1 LRTLAIV
8 RPFRFEEDQSRNALR
23 FITVNTPAA
32 WLATLLLILS
42 PTAQSAGAKRSAPEV
57 RSEAVL
63 VIDAADDSVLVAR
76 NANVPVPIASI
87 TKLMTALVVL
97 EAGLPLD
104 EKISLIAEDRAT
116 NVGGPSRIVIGAN
129 LTRGELLHL
138 ALMSSEN
145 RAAYVLGRSFPGGM
159 PAILRAM
166 NAKAGT
172 LGMTRTR
179 FTDTTGLSSGNIASP
194 ADLAKLVKEAARHP
208 LIRAYSTDPDE
219 SVTVIRHQVE
229 YRNTNL
235 LVRKPEWDIQV
246 QKTGYTQAAGRCLV
260 MHTTINDR
268 PIVMVLLNSFG
279 KYTRTAD
286 AIRIRRWMEQGTQ
299 EAVQLASSHAR

>member
-1 LRTLAIV
+1 M
-8 RPFRFEEDQSRNALR
+8 
-23 FITVNTPAA
+23 NTPAT

-76 NANVPVPIASI
+76 NANIPVPIASI

-97 EAGLPLD
+97 EASLPLD

-116 NVGGPSRIVIGAN
+116 NVGGPSRIVIGAS

-145 RAAYVLGRSFPGGM
+145 RAAYALGRSFPGGM

>member
-1 LRTLAIV
+1 M
-8 RPFRFEEDQSRNALR
+8 NA
-23 FITVNTPAA
+23 PAA

-42 PTAQSAGAKRSAPEV
+42 PTAQSAGAKRPVPDV

-76 NANVPVPIASI
+76 NANIPVPIASI

-97 EAGLPLD
+97 EASLPLD

-116 NVGGPSRIVIGAN
+116 NVGGPSRIVIGAS

-145 RAAYVLGRSFPGGM
+145 RAAYALGRSFPGGM

-166 NAKAGT
+166 NAKAGA

-179 FTDTTGLSSGNIASP
+179 FTDTTGLSSGNVASP

>member
-1 LRTLAIV
+1 M
-8 RPFRFEEDQSRNALR
+8 R

-97 EAGLPLD
+97 EASLPLD

-116 NVGGPSRIVIGAN
+116 NVGGPSRIVIGAS

-145 RAAYVLGRSFPGGM
+145 RAAYALGRSFPGGM

>member
-8 RPFRFEEDQSRNALR
+8 RPFRFEEDQSRNVLR
-23 FITVNTPAA
+23 FITMNTPAT

-42 PTAQSAGAKRSAPEV
+42 PTAQSAGAKRSTPEV

-76 NANVPVPIASI
+76 NANAPVPIASI

-97 EAGLPLD
+97 EAGLPRD
-104 EKISLIAEDRAT
+104 EKISITAEDRAT
-116 NVGGPSRIVIGAN
+116 NVGGPSRIVIGAS

-145 RAAYVLGRSFPGGM
+145 RAAYALGRSFPGGM

-166 NAKAGT
+166 NAKAGA

-179 FTDTTGLSSGNIASP
+179 FTDTTGLSSGNVASP

-219 SVTVIRHQVE
+219 TVTVIRHQVE

-286 AIRIRRWMEQGTQ
+286 AIRIRRWMEQGTP
-299 EAVQLASSHAR
+299 EAVQLASSHTR

>member
-1 LRTLAIV
+1 M
-8 RPFRFEEDQSRNALR
+8 RFTS
-23 FITVNTPAA
+23 VNRAA
-32 WLATLLLILS
+32 TWLATILLILS
-42 PTAQSAGAKRSAPEV
+42 PATQAAGAKRSAPDV

-63 VIDAADDSVLVAR
+63 VIDTADDSVLVAR
-76 NANVPVPIASI
+76 NADIPVPIASI
-87 TKLMTALVVL
+87 TKVMTALVVL
-97 EAGLPLD
+97 EAGLPRD
-104 EKISLIAEDRAT
+104 EVIKITAEDRAT
-116 NVGGPSRIVIGAN
+116 NVGGPSRIVIGAS

-145 RAAYVLGRSFPGGM
+145 RAAYALGRSFPGGM

-166 NAKAGT
+166 NAKAAA

-179 FTDTTGLSSGNIASP
+179 FADTTGLSSGNVASP
-194 ADLAKLVKEAARHP
+194 TDLAKLVKEAARHP

-219 SVTVIRHQVE
+219 TVTVIRHQVE

-235 LVRKPEWDIQV
+235 LVRKPEWDIQI

-260 MHTTINDR
+260 MQATIDDR

-286 AIRIRRWMEQGTQ
+286 AIRIRRWMEAAAQNS
-299 EAVQLASSHAR
+299 VQLASNHAT

>member
-1 LRTLAIV
+1 M
-8 RPFRFEEDQSRNALR
+8 R

-97 EAGLPLD
+97 EASLPLD

-116 NVGGPSRIVIGAN
+116 NVGGPSRIVIGAS

-145 RAAYVLGRSFPGGM
+145 RAAYALGRSFPGGI

-235 LVRKPEWDIQV
+235 LVHKPEWDIQV